1 MIKFENVSKIYTP
14 DSYAVKDIWLDIEDE
29 EFICLVGKCGAG
41 KTTLLKLL
49 LAEEKPSRGKVFFGN
64 KDIHKIKAHHL
75 PELRRKIGV
84 IFQDYKLLP
93 SRNVFENV
101 AYVMEVMGVKDED
114 IRRDVPQILEIVGLT
129 ERANNFPVE
138 LSGGESQKVAI
149 ARALIHRP
157 QVIIADEPTGN
168 LDPYCTQDIINLLK
182 KINELGTTVILA
194 THNKEVVNSLKK
206 RVITL
211 EDGRIIKDE
220 QRGKFIL

>member
-1 MIKFENVSKIYTP
+1 MIKFDNVSKIYSP
-14 DSYAVKDIWLDIEDE
+14 NSYALKDICLEIADDE
-29 EFICLVGKCGAG
+29 FVCLVGKCGAG

-49 LAEEKPSRGKVFFGN
+49 LAEEKPSRGKVFFQD
-64 KDIHKIKAHHL
+64 KDIHKIKARHL

-93 SRNVFENV
+93 SRTVFENI
-101 AYVMEVMGVKDED
+101 AYVMEVMGLKDEE
-114 IRRDVPQILEIVGLT
+114 IKRDVPQILEIVGLT
-129 ERANNFPVE
+129 ERADNLPVE

-194 THNKEVVNSLKK
+194 THNREIVNSLKK
-206 RVITL
+206 RVVTL
-211 EDGRIIKDE
+211 EDGKIIRDE
-220 QRGKFIL
+220 EKGKFIL